1 MKTPELK
8 TSGMKT
14 SSIGTSEK
22 ISFTLGVLS
31 QNIVFAFISGYI
43 MIFYTDMVG
52 IGAAAVGTLLF
63 IARMWDAIND
73 PLMGV
78 VADKT
83 RTRWGKFRPYML
95 YVSLPMILIMYL
107 LFTPG
112 LIGSALAWA
121 YISYFLFDIVF
132 TVSDIPM
139 WSLTSVMSKDPD
151 ERTAIISYG
160 KIIAPVSF
168 ILVSVITVPL
178 LNLFGYD
185 AGAYR
190 NVAVIYGIVM
200 AAGMLLIFFNV
211 RERVEH
217 SPEKLPAKEIL
228 FSLWE
233 NRPLWHILA
242 TQLFVTTVDNIIVS
256 MTVYYATYN
265 LMDAN
270 LTPVLSLI
278 MIIPMMIGIAIASR
292 LSVKSDK
299 KKLLIIALIFRV
311 CGYITLFFIGY
322 KNLIL
327 LLVGL
332 AIVSVGF
339 GGPEIL
345 LPAMMTETIDY
356 VRWKTGKK
364 VEGIMWSTQT
374 FIVKLGAS
382 LAGIILGHLLDY
394 AGYVPNI
401 AQSSETLSGMHGIF
415 TLAPAALLFAGILP
429 MLFYPLNKKRYE
441 EILRELEQSGA

>member
-1 MKTPELK
+1 
-8 TSGMKT
+8 MKT
-14 SSIGTSEK
+14 SEK
-22 ISFTLGVLS
+22 VSFTLGVLS

-43 MIFYTDMVG
+43 MIFYTDVAG
-52 IGAAAVGTLLF
+52 IGATAVGTLLF

-78 VADKT
+78 LTDKT

-95 YVSLPMILIMYL
+95 YVSAPIILIMYL

-112 LIGSALAWA
+112 LIGNTLIWA

-139 WSLTSVMSKDPD
+139 WSLTSVMSRDPD
-151 ERTAIISYG
+151 ERTSIISYG

-178 LNLFGYD
+178 LNLFGYN
-185 AGAYR
+185 AKAYR
-190 NVAVIYGIVM
+190 IVAVIYGIIM
-200 AAGMLLIFFNV
+200 AAGMLLIFFSV

-217 SPEKLPAKEIL
+217 SPNKLPVKEIL
-228 FSLWE
+228 SSLWE
-233 NRPLWHILA
+233 NKPLWHILA
-242 TQLFVTTVDNIIVS
+242 SQLFVTTVDNIIVS
-256 MTVYYATYN
+256 MAVYYATYN

-270 LTPVLSLI
+270 LTPVLSLT
-278 MIIPMMIGIAIASR
+278 MILPMMLGIVIASR
-292 LSVKSDK
+292 LSLKFDK
-299 KKLLIIALIFRV
+299 KRLLIIALIIRV
-311 CGYITLFFIGY
+311 CGYTALFFVGY
-322 KNLIL
+322 NNLIIL
-327 LLVGL
+327 LIGFAL
-332 AIVSVGF
+332 VSVGF

-382 LAGIILGHLLDY
+382 LAGIILGFLLDY
-394 AGYVPNI
+394 VGYVPNI
-401 AQSSETLSGMHGIF
+401 EQGKETLAGMHGTF
-415 TLAPAALLFAGILP
+415 TLAPAALLFLSILP

-441 EILRELEQSGA
+441 EILKELH

>member
-1 MKTPELK
+1 
-8 TSGMKT
+8 MKT
-14 SSIGTSEK
+14 SEK
-22 ISFTLGVLS
+22 VSFTLGVLS

-43 MIFYTDMVG
+43 MIFYTDVAG
-52 IGAAAVGTLLF
+52 IGATAVGTLLF

-78 VADKT
+78 LTDKT

-95 YVSLPMILIMYL
+95 YVSAPIILIMYL

-112 LIGSALAWA
+112 LIGNTLIWA

-139 WSLTSVMSKDPD
+139 WSLTSVMSRDPD
-151 ERTAIISYG
+151 ERTSIISYG

-178 LNLFGYD
+178 LNLFGYN
-185 AGAYR
+185 AKAYR
-190 NVAVIYGIVM
+190 IVAVIYGIIM
-200 AAGMLLIFFNV
+200 AAGMLLIFFSV

-217 SPEKLPAKEIL
+217 SPNKLPVKEIL
-228 FSLWE
+228 SSLWE
-233 NRPLWHILA
+233 NKPLWHILA
-242 TQLFVTTVDNIIVS
+242 SQLFVTTVDNIIVS
-256 MTVYYATYN
+256 MAVYYATYN

-270 LTPVLSLI
+270 LTPVLSLT
-278 MIIPMMIGIAIASR
+278 MILPMMLGIVIASR
-292 LSVKSDK
+292 LSLKFDK
-299 KKLLIIALIFRV
+299 KRLLIIALIIRV
-311 CGYITLFFIGY
+311 CGYTALFFVGY
-322 KNLIL
+322 NNLIIL
-327 LLVGL
+327 LIGFAL
-332 AIVSVGF
+332 VSVGF

-382 LAGIILGHLLDY
+382 LAGIILGFLLDY
-394 AGYVPNI
+394 VGYVPNI
-401 AQSSETLSGMHGIF
+401 EQGKETLAGMHGIF
-415 TLAPAALLFAGILP
+415 TLAPAALLFLSILP

-441 EILRELEQSGA
+441 EILKELD

>member
-1 MKTPELK
+1 
-8 TSGMKT
+8 MKT
-14 SSIGTSEK
+14 SEK
-22 ISFTLGVLS
+22 VSFTLGVLN

-43 MIFYTDMVG
+43 MIFYTDVAG
-52 IGAAAVGTLLF
+52 IGATAVGTLLF

-78 VADKT
+78 LTDKT

-95 YVSLPMILIMYL
+95 YVSAPIILIMYL

-112 LIGSALAWA
+112 LIGNTLIWA

-139 WSLTSVMSKDPD
+139 WSLTSVMSRDPD
-151 ERTAIISYG
+151 ERTSIISYG

-168 ILVSVITVPL
+168 ILASVITVPL
-178 LNLFGYD
+178 LNLFGYN
-185 AGAYR
+185 AKAYR
-190 NVAVIYGIVM
+190 IVAVIYGIIM
-200 AAGMLLIFFNV
+200 AAGMLLIFFSV

-217 SPEKLPAKEIL
+217 SPNKLPVKEIL
-228 FSLWE
+228 SSLWE
-233 NRPLWHILA
+233 NKPLWHILA
-242 TQLFVTTVDNIIVS
+242 SQLFVTTVDNIIVS
-256 MTVYYATYN
+256 MAVYYATYN

-270 LTPVLSLI
+270 LTPVLSLT
-278 MIIPMMIGIAIASR
+278 MILPMMLGIAIASR
-292 LSVKSDK
+292 LSLKFDK
-299 KKLLIIALIFRV
+299 KRLLIIALIIRV
-311 CGYITLFFIGY
+311 CGYTALFFVGY
-322 KNLIL
+322 NNLIIL
-327 LLVGL
+327 LIGFAL
-332 AIVSVGF
+332 VSVGF

-382 LAGIILGHLLDY
+382 LAGIILGFLLDY
-394 AGYVPNI
+394 VGYVPNI
-401 AQSSETLSGMHGIF
+401 EQGKETLAGMHGIF
-415 TLAPAALLFAGILP
+415 TLAPAALLFLSILP
-429 MLFYPLNKKRYE
+429 MLFYPLNKKKYE
-441 EILRELEQSGA
+441 EILKELD